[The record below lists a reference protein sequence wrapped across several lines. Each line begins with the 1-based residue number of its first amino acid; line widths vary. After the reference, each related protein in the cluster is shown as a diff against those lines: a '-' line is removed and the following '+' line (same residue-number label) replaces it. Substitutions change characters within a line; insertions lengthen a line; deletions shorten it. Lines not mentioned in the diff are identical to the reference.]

1 MTCQA
6 AVSFFAFLLSWSTAH
21 AQVTSTDYHLVG
33 VIREIP
39 TGSAVISDFNDGS
52 TITSHEIVFE
62 ITKSS
67 PPLWGGSVLRVRYQG
82 GIPTIGAHTISPG
95 DTISFTLKKGR
106 DPIDVEWQDIDA
118 HM

>member
-1 MTCQA
+1 MTRQA
-6 AVSFFAFLLSWSTAH
+6 AVWFFTLLLSWSSAY

-39 TGSAVISDFNDGS
+39 TGSAVISDLNDGS
-52 TITSHEIVFE
+52 TIISHEIIFE

-82 GIPTIGAHTISPG
+82 GIPTIGAHKVSPG
-95 DTISFTLKKGR
+95 DVISFTLKNGR
-106 DPIDVEWQDIDA
+106 DPIDIEWQDIDP